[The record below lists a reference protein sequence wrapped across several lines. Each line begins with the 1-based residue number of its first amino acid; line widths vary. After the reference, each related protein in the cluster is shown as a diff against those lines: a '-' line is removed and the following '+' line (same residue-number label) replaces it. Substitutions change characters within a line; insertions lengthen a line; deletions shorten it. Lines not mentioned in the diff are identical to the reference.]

1 MIRTL
6 LSVVSLA
13 SSHFPRR
20 LDPRD
25 QRRRAEAHEKW
36 HELNLRA
43 HVLQRPAFARVE
55 FLQRVI
61 PRLRVNIRPQRSDL
75 RVQPWR
81 PKNKNPVHARQRA
94 QRISPLFFA
103 LNRPRRTFERP
114 HARIGI
120 QRDQQRVTQRPRL
133 LQIKQ
138 MPRVQQ
144 IEHAIR
150 QHHAFARRPQ
160 RLTSRHRTCER
171 KEFWVVQSHVL
182 ASLTIPLPL

>member
-25 QRRRAEAHEKW
+25 QGRRAEAHEEW

-81 PKNKNPVHARQRA
+81 PKNKNPIHARQRR
-94 QRISPLFFA
+94 QRIRPLFFT
-103 LNRPRRTFERP
+103 LDRPRRTFECP

-120 QRDQQRVTQRPRL
+120 QRDQQRVAQRPRL

-160 RLTSRHRTCER
+160 RLASHHRPFER
-171 KEFWVVQSHVL
+171 TEFWVVQFHVL